1 MSKTGEEYMNTIE
14 DKYEE
19 FVEEQRQVLRKEGA
33 EELRQEILTE
43 LNALVKRAWTSHEK
57 HGYQT
62 AIVVVERTNIK

>member
-1 MSKTGEEYMNTIE
+1 MSKTGEEYMNIME

-33 EELRQEILTE
+33 EELRQDILRE
-43 LNALVKRAWTSHEK
+43 LNTLVNKAWTSQEK

-62 AIVVVERTNIK
+62 AIVVVERANI

>member
-1 MSKTGEEYMNTIE
+1 MSKTGEEYMNIME

-33 EELRQEILTE
+33 EELRQDILRE
-43 LNALVKRAWTSHEK
+43 LTTLVSKAWTSQEK

-62 AIVVVERTNIK
+62 AIVVVERANI